1 MRTRNNKLINFI
13 LEISQVILMFLGV
26 YSAIMCM
33 AASLDLAFDRLMCM
47 LIMLLAAVLFYGLFT
62 VLETFHRGKLYGILG
77 ISLFFALIIVYF
89 REPVKKGSVALINS
103 FLKAFMDYSG
113 SRLTLLSYNA
123 EEGGASTY
131 FSITLILILLGVY
144 LITVISAFFYRRRRP
159 AVFLAATLPIA
170 FLSLLVGRIGYF
182 ANMFTYLIVAITVIG
197 TRHLKTDA
205 TDRRM
210 RQKLSILLMLVG
222 LAAGIVSYVCMPP
235 QRYEDRKNGIQE
247 TKNSIVA
254 LMSWSGGDILA
265 WIKSHFNE
273 DAIDYGRIGEK
284 KEITYTGDPVLKI
297 SGTVND
303 LNGMYL
309 KGYVGDIYEDNH
321 WFSHQEKE
329 YLSELAVLDAQG
341 RSPGSWHLWIRNN
354 LGAADSDTG
363 TGSDYD
369 YWATARIRIRNLGF
383 GYGKYVVPYLPAN
396 AFVTGEDGKTLIGTP
411 GIDYTV
417 EYYLVF
423 PYLMR
428 HDLSRNTRSI
438 GTSRFWEDHAA
449 ACRELGDFAKK
460 YYMQVPES
468 LAGVCNEFKQYLND
482 KGGLYDKFQ
491 NGDASV
497 QDIFR
502 EMRTYITQDT
512 EYTLA
517 PGETP
522 PGRDTVEYFL
532 KENKK
537 GYCTYYATTAAILL
551 RSVGIPTRY
560 VEGMHVSA
568 EKLSEATENN
578 KEILVP
584 DSDAHAWIEMFDER
598 YGFVPM
604 EVTPGVGEDDMTQST
619 DSQDNSQDQDPQKDD
634 SKKNDKEE
642 TPDEKKEEPQL
653 ATPTPAV
660 TQEPE
665 ESMIFDDIEGNEDPE
680 EGAAANSGD
689 SSRNR
694 LLTLL
699 IEIGVVL
706 VLIIAVLEGER
717 RIRHYLFM
725 KSLHKLRM
733 KRRIRRG
740 HRHLMP
746 VFNARGASYRGQS
759 MAEYTMSIAEAMDL
773 PPEQIAEYVS
783 IVYHARF
790 GPDDITE
797 AQYAGFRMQYDM
809 IRKKMYED
817 AKPIKKL
824 YYMYIM
830 VL

>member
-33 AASLDLAFDRLMCM
+33 AVGLELGIDRLMCM
-47 LIMLLAAVLFYGLFT
+47 LIMFLAAVLFYGLFT
-62 VLETFHRGKLYGILG
+62 VLETFHKGKLYGLLG
-77 ISLFFALIIVYF
+77 ISLFFVIIIAYF
-89 REPVKKGSVALINS
+89 RNSVKIGFIVIVNN
-103 FLKAFMDYSG
+103 FLKEFMDYSG
-113 SRLTLLSYNA
+113 SKLTLLSYDV
-123 EEGGASTY
+123 EGEVASIY
-131 FSITLILILLGVY
+131 FCMTLVLVLLGVY
-144 LITVISAFFYRRRRP
+144 LIALISAFFYRRRRP
-159 AVFLAATLPIA
+159 GVFLAATMPIA
-170 FLSLLVGRIGYF
+170 FLPLLVGRVGYF
-182 ANMFTYLIVAITVIG
+182 ANVFTYLIVAISVIG

-210 RQKLSILLMLVG
+210 RQKLSILLMLIG
-222 LAAGIVSYVCMPP
+222 LAAGTVSYICMPP
-235 QRYEDRKNGIQE
+235 QRYEDAKGKLLE

-254 LMSWSGGDILA
+254 LTSWSSEDIFS

-273 DAIDYGRIGEK
+273 NAIDYGKVGEK
-284 KEITYTGDPVLKI
+284 KEVTYTGEPVLKI

-303 LNGMYL
+303 MNGMYL
-309 KGYVGDIYEDNH
+309 RGYVGDVYEDNR
-321 WFSHQEKE
+321 WSSHQEDE
-329 YLSELAVLDAQG
+329 YLSEFARLDAEA
-341 RSPGSWHLWIRNN
+341 RSPDSWHLWLRNN
-354 LGAADSDTG
+354 VDP
-363 TGSDYD
+363 GSSNDF
-369 YWATARIRIRNLGF
+369 WAMAKIRIRNLGF
-383 GYGKYVVPYLPAN
+383 GYGNYVVPYLPTT
-396 AFVTGEDGKTLIGTP
+396 AFMTEEDGKTLIGAR

-423 PYLMR
+423 PYIMR
-428 HDLSRNTRSI
+428 HDLLQGTSSI
-438 GTSRFWEDHAA
+438 GNNRFWEDHKT
-449 ACRELGDFAKK
+449 ACRQLENFVKK
-460 YYMQVPES
+460 YYLQVPES
-468 LAGVCNEFKQYLND
+468 LTGVCDEFKRYLND
-482 KGGLYDKFQ
+482 NGGLYAKVQ
-491 NGDASV
+491 NGDVSK
-497 QDIFR
+497 QDIFQAVK
-502 EMRTYITQDT
+502 TYITQDT

-522 PGRDTVEYFL
+522 SGRDTVEYFL

-560 VEGMHVSA
+560 VEGMHISA
-568 EKLSEATENN
+568 EELSEATEKN

-584 DSDAHAWIEMFDER
+584 DSDAHAWIEVFDTK

-604 EVTPGVGEDDMTQST
+604 EVTPGIGEDTVTQST
-619 DSQDNSQDQDPQKDD
+619 DSQNGDPEKEDTKKDDQKDPD
-634 SKKNDKEE
+634 P
-642 TPDEKKEEPQL
+642 PDEKKEEPEM

-665 ESMIFDDIEGNEDPE
+665 ESMVFDDIEGNEDPE
-680 EGAAANSGD
+680 EGSEAGSGT
-689 SSRNR
+689 SSGNR
-694 LLTLL
+694 RFTLL
-699 IEIGVVL
+699 IEIGMALVV
-706 VLIIAVLEGER
+706 VAVALEGER
-717 RIRHYLFM
+717 RIRRCLFM

-733 KRRIRRG
+733 KRRIRKA

-746 VFNARGASYRGQS
+746 VFHARGAAYRGQP
-759 MAEYTMSIAEAMDL
+759 MAEYTAAIAETMDL
-773 PPEQIAEYVS
+773 PPDQIAEYVS

-817 AKPIKKL
+817 AKVIKKL